1 MKWLLYCVLNSTN
14 IVEEAPLVGVG
25 EQRIVFLS
33 CSGLFAAVSR
43 FDGLETPFDVNS
55 MITYHRVIETLFNRT
70 AIIPF
75 RFKTLLNSEEEVLT
89 MLKDKDAHYQKL
101 LSTLDGV
108 VELGIR
114 LVKAKP
120 VQDNNPLNSRVFTP
134 PPNSLNPGISYLKSR
149 KAFYSTAFW
158 IQDQT
163 KEFSDLCVSQFE
175 GLFIKLKSE
184 ATALPEIQNRK
195 NLTLI
200 SIYFLVKKDLIQEFT
215 LKFREIRALVTGRML
230 LSGPWP
236 PYNFV
241 VS

>member
-1 MKWLLYCVLNSTN
+1 MKRLLYCILNSTN
-14 IVEEAPLVGVG
+14 ILEDGPLIGVG
-25 EQRIVFLS
+25 DQRIVFLNG
-33 CSGLFAAVSR
+33 SGLFAAVSR

-55 MITYHRVIETLFNRT
+55 MITYHKVIETLFRQT

-75 RFKTLLNSEEEVLT
+75 RFKTFLNSEEEILT
-89 MLKDKDAHYQKL
+89 MLKDKDAHYKKL

-114 LVKAKP
+114 LVIAKP
-120 VQDNNPLNSRVFTP
+120 VHDNNPLHTCVFTP
-134 PPNSLNPGISYLKSR
+134 PADSLNPGMLYLKSR
-149 KAFYSTAFW
+149 KAFYSTASW

-163 KEFSDLCVSQFE
+163 KEFSDLCVSRFE

-184 ATALPEIQNRK
+184 ATSLPEIQNRK
-195 NLTLI
+195 NLSLI

-215 LKFREIRALVTGRML
+215 IKFREIRSLVTGRML

>member
-1 MKWLLYCVLNSTN
+1 MKRLLYCILNSTN
-14 IVEEAPLVGVG
+14 IPEDGPLIGVG
-25 EQRIVFLS
+25 DQRIVFLS
-33 CSGLFAAVSR
+33 GSGLFAAVSR

-55 MITYHRVIETLFNRT
+55 MITYHRVIETLFSQT

-75 RFKTLLNSEEEVLT
+75 RFKTFLNSEEEILT
-89 MLKDKDAHYQKL
+89 MLKDKDAHYKKL

-114 LVKAKP
+114 LVIAKP
-120 VQDNNPLNSRVFTP
+120 VRDNNPLNNFVFTP
-134 PPNSLNPGISYLKSR
+134 PANSLNPGISYLKSR
-149 KAFYSTAFW
+149 KAFYSTESW
-158 IQDQT
+158 IQDQA

-184 ATALPEIQNRK
+184 ATSLPEIQNRK
-195 NLTLI
+195 NLSLI

-215 LKFREIRALVTGRML
+215 VKFREIRSLVTGRML